1 MAYGWPVMPLN
12 VASTRPRSN
21 TRRHRMVRLGF
32 VAALLTP
39 LNHRRSS
46 SLDETTIGL
55 LDDEDG
61 DLAVG
66 VLLVLG
72 IVGERRNG

>member
-1 MAYGWPVMPLN
+1 
-12 VASTRPRSN
+12 
-21 TRRHRMVRLGF
+21 MVRLGF

-46 SLDETTIGL
+46 FLDETTIGL

-66 VLLVLG
+66 ILLVLG
-72 IVGERRNG
+72 VVGERRNG